1 MAEQI
6 VNVVGELNDGIKK
19 VGTAQSR
26 EEYEKYYHLV
36 FDRLDQIEKHLGE
49 NRFLLGDKLAE
60 ADVRLF
66 VTLTRFDV
74 AYYFGYRLN
83 KRRIRDYHNLWNY
96 AKELYSMTLQTLKL
110 LKRGSCLGQRS
121 IQTASCR
128 KDPMLVYGWRKMTG
142 QQNLVFLGCK
152 QRLTG

>member
-60 ADVRLF
+60 ADVRLY

-96 AKELYSMTLQTLKL
+96 AKELYSIPSYHDITDFEAIKKGFL
-110 LKRGSCLGQRS
+110 LGTEINPDGILPEGPDVSVWMEENDR
-121 IQTASCR
+121 TA
-128 KDPMLVYGWRKMTG
+128 KFGVL
-142 QQNLVFLGCK
+142 
-152 QRLTG
+152 RL